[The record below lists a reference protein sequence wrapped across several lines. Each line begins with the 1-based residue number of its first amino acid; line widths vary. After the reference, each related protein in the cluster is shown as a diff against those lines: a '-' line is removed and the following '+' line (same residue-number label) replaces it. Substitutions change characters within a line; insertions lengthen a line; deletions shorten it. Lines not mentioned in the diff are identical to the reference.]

1 MNFLQITHCD
11 QVNGLGNRVV
21 LWVSGCS
28 HHCKGCQNAYS
39 QNPSI
44 GIKFTDSAK
53 EEIFKDLNTE
63 WCAGITFSGGDPLF
77 IDNRNEIIALAKEI
91 KEKFPA
97 KNIWLYT
104 GYTWSE
110 IIEDPSMSEILKYVD
125 ILCDGEYVE
134 ELRDIERHWVGSSN
148 QNVIDVKK
156 RIKQVSNIMTT
167 M

>member
-91 KEKFPA
+91 KEKFPV